1 MTPIKVYLA
10 DDHPLIRDGIKN
22 LLQGFSEIEVVGEAA
37 DGEQAYQQVLS
48 TKPDVLILDVELPRL
63 NGVELTKKLHADGS
77 GVKILALSAYKN
89 RNYISEMLAQG
100 ASGYLVKDE
109 VPKRLV
115 DAIRGI
121 AQGEQGWVSRE
132 VAHILSRMALNDSP
146 DGQLTDRERE
156 VLTHVVDGKTN
167 REIGYTLDISEKTV
181 EKHLHSVYNK
191 LDVRSRVEAAV
202 LAVESG
208 LVDT

>member
-1 MTPIKVYLA
+1 MTSIKVYLA

-22 LLQGFSEIEVVGEAA
+22 LLEGFSEIEVVGEAA
-37 DGEQAYQQVLS
+37 DGEQAYQQVFS
-48 TKPDVLILDVELPRL
+48 TKPDVLILDVELPQL
-63 NGVELTKKLHADGS
+63 NGVELTKKLRSDGS

-89 RNYISEMLAQG
+89 KTYISEMLAQG

-132 VAHILSRMALNDSP
+132 VAHILSRMALNDSL

>member
-1 MTPIKVYLA
+1 MTPIKVFLA

-22 LLQGFSEIEVVGEAA
+22 LLQGFSEIKVVGEAA
-37 DGEQAYQQVLS
+37 DGEQAYQQALN
-48 TKPDVLILDVELPRL
+48 TKPDVLILDVELPHL
-63 NGVELTKKLHADGS
+63 NGVELTKKLRSDGS

-89 RNYISEMLAQG
+89 KAYISEMLAQG

-146 DGQLTDRERE
+146 DGQLTERELE